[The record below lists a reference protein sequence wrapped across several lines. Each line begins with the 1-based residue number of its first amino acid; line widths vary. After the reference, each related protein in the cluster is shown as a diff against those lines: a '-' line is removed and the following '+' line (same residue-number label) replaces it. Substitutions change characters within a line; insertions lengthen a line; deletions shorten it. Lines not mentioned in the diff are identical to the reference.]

1 MPRGGLRFW
10 HLLVIV
16 LLAAMLGTAVGDILG
31 KAFPDG
37 AVGRIA
43 SAGVQIGTSSP
54 WDLDLRVAQ
63 VSFGVLI
70 RLTLLG
76 GVGACVALVVF
87 FRRI

>member
-31 KAFPDG
+31 KAFPD
-37 AVGRIA
+37 AAIGRIA
-43 SAGVQIGTSSP
+43 SAAVQIGTSSP

-70 RLTLLG
+70 RLSLLG

>member
-37 AVGRIA
+37 AIGRIA
-43 SAGVQIGTSSP
+43 SAAVRIGTSDP

-63 VSFGVLI
+63 VTFGLMI